1 MTHENL
7 QRDREVEGSS
17 DRSIWISFCD
27 RVCRR
32 RLPSAVAA
40 PEAAALQPAAID
52 VTEPGV
58 AVAVDTRLATLRVD
72 RGEVGPPAP
81 PLDRHLISDQWPDQ
95 RHDVQ

>member
-72 RGEVGPPAP
+72 PGAVGPRAL
-81 PLDRHLISDQWPDQ
+81 PLARHLRPAVEPALQ
-95 RHDVQ
+95 HVV